1 MWDTIAANV
10 ASYGKDLTQDI
21 REIVTG
27 VEREEEES
35 KAIAPQ
41 DEDLEAYVIDLERS
55 LIRKKQEVD
64 DANKKIEL
72 LEAKLKQ
79 IEQHADD
86 LQPHTER
93 LKSLDISEDAANT
106 ALTDAKRDIERLEL
120 DCSQLRARLANS
132 DDFDKSSGIVAKP
145 TESDNDELE
154 QAAREGVASLAQ
166 VLTSEDLNGAAIDP
180 LPGKLV
186 KYISLVTSRL
196 IASEVDT
203 KALKNTLHAFLLAQ
217 NERFESQAFSLPE
230 CKLKLEGILQ
240 QRRDSLQ
247 RIARLE
253 QTNSQLEQRVQE
265 AETARR
271 EWQHAHTDAMN
282 DLKTTQEML
291 NAARDASKA
300 DKDDS
305 IRKLQDKLQ
314 QMQRNTLHLSEE
326 LEATTQELQET
337 QAALAKQ
344 AETLKEEMEDSQ
356 HAIMDRNIVLER
368 KVYELTDELAR
379 TKEAHDNERVQWTQH
394 VQVNTSSVTEAQ
406 LFELTTRLSLL
417 EADKNLAEQDADRL
431 QTELANLNE
440 VLIQFQHDRVNEE
453 AQWRAKVQALE
464 IAATEK
470 QQDTSN
476 AISLEEHKTI
486 LSALAKKEEDNE
498 RLREALERTTV
509 QLLADNDSVDKR
521 MVVQMMLQY
530 HESSNKTD
538 ILEVMGRIL
547 GFTEE
552 DKERLLSHPGRIKGI
567 PMLGSIF
574 GATPA
579 PSSVDVSGKSFSD
592 AWADFLLKDTK

>member
-1 MWDTIAANV
+1 MWGTFAANV

-27 VEREEEES
+27 VEREEDES

-41 DEDLEAYVIDLERS
+41 DEDLEAYVVDLERS

-64 DANKKIEL
+64 DANKKIEQ

-79 IEQHADD
+79 AEQLADD

-106 ALTDAKRDIERLEL
+106 ALTDAKRNIERLEL
-120 DCSQLRARLANS
+120 ECRQLRARLANS
-132 DDFDKSSGIVAKP
+132 DEFDKSSGNFAEP
-145 TESDNDELE
+145 TESGNDELE

-166 VLTSEDLNGAAIDP
+166 VLTSEDLDGAAIDP

-196 IASEVDT
+196 IASE
-203 KALKNTLHAFLLAQ
+203 
-217 NERFESQAFSLPE
+217 
-230 CKLKLEGILQ
+230 
-240 QRRDSLQ
+240 
-247 RIARLE
+247 
-253 QTNSQLEQRVQE
+253 
-265 AETARR
+265 AETAGR

-282 DLKTTQEML
+282 DLKATQEML
-291 NAARDASKA
+291 NAARDSSKA

-305 IRKLQDKLQ
+305 IRKLQDRIQ

-356 HAIMDRNIVLER
+356 NAVMDRNIVLER

-379 TKEAHDNERVQWTQH
+379 TKEAHNNERVQWTQH
-394 VQVNTSSVTEAQ
+394 VQVNTSSVTESQ

-440 VLIQFQHDRVNEE
+440 VLIQFQNDHVNEE
-453 AQWRAKVQALE
+453 AQLRAKVQALE

-476 AISLEEHKTI
+476 AISLEEHKTV

-498 RLREALERTTV
+498 RLREALERTAV
-509 QLLADNDSVDKR
+509 QLHADNDSVDKR

-592 AWADFLLKDTK
+592 AWADFLLKETK